1 MNNSNYDKNSLFNLL
16 PEEARTMEKRDYELI
31 QKYISTDA
39 ELKRHM
45 DAHEEYEEKLQEFN
59 RRIYLTPDE
68 DLEKKRLQKLKLAG
82 RDRIEAIL
90 SKYRTQGTGGK
101 A

>member
-1 MNNSNYDKNSLFNLL
+1 
-16 PEEARTMEKRDYELI
+16 MEKRDYELI

-45 DAHEEYEEKLQEFN
+45 DNHEEYEKKLQEFN
-59 RRIYLTPDE
+59 RRIYLNPE
-68 DLEKKRLQKLKLAG
+68 EELEKKRLQKLKLAG

>member
-1 MNNSNYDKNSLFNLL
+1 
-16 PEEARTMEKRDYELI
+16 MEKRDHELI
-31 QKYISTDA
+31 EKYISTDA
-39 ELKRHM
+39 ELKRYL
-45 DAHEEYEEKLQEFN
+45 DEHEEYEKKLQEFN
-59 RRIYLTPDE
+59 RRIYLKPDE
-68 DLEKKRLQKLKLAG
+68 ELEKKRLQKLKLAG

>member
-1 MNNSNYDKNSLFNLL
+1 
-16 PEEARTMEKRDYELI
+16 MEKRDYELI

-45 DAHEEYEEKLQEFN
+45 DEHEEYENKLQEFN
-59 RRIYLTPDE
+59 RRIYLTPGE
-68 DLEKKRLQKLKLAG
+68 ELEKRRLQKLKLAG

-90 SKYRTQGTGGK
+90 AKYRTLGTGGK